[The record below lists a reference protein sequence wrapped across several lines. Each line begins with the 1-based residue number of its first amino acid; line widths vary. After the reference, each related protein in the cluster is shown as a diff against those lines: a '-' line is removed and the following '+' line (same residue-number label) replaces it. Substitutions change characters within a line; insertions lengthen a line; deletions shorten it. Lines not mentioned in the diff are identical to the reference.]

1 MPPELVLF
9 EETMKEAAG
18 FSTLKDRGI
27 RVTEAQRAM
36 VQDLVYNSMYQGRR
50 LRPAARALMIEEALT
65 TSDFPLM
72 FGDVLD
78 RQLIA
83 AYKGV
88 EPVWKPFTKMGTVR
102 DFRDAYRFS
111 TYGGDNLLPEVS
123 EKGEYLA
130 SPRSEL
136 QYTIAVIKRGR
147 QFDISWESMI
157 NDDLGALRDTPERFG
172 RAAERTEHRIMSAL
186 YTSDVGAHVEGA
198 GGNLYQVGVNC
209 VASGTGLLTI
219 ANLETGVQT
228 MNQFTDIG
236 GEPIMATP
244 KYLVVTPALEFTA
257 LQILTSANKMWL
269 AGATT
274 IAAAPDVAVPTRN
287 VIADKGLI
295 LVVDKYL
302 PVVNAGANDVDT
314 QWYLFA
320 DPADITALEA
330 AHLTG
335 HENPE
340 IAMKNS
346 DKVSVGGGPISP
358 FDGDFATD
366 NVFYRVRHVFGAAKR
381 DWRGTYM
388 GGYIA

>member
-1 MPPELVLF
+1 MPDEYLF

-18 FSTLKDRGI
+18 FRTAGERGV
-27 RVTEAQRAM
+27 RVTEAQRAA
-36 VQDLVYNSMYQGRR
+36 VQDLVYNSMYRGQRIGPARR
-50 LRPAARALMIEEALT
+50 AMMIEEALT

-72 FGDVLD
+72 YGDVLD
-78 RQLIA
+78 RQLHA

-88 EPVWKPFTKMGTVR
+88 EAAWRPFTKMSTVR
-102 DFRDAYRFS
+102 DFRNADRFAI
-111 TYGGDNLLPEVS
+111 YGGDNLLAEVG

-130 SPRSEL
+130 SPRNEL
-136 QYTIAVIKRGR
+136 RYRIAVKKRGR
-147 QFDISWESMI
+147 QFDISWESLI

-172 RAAERTEHRIMSAL
+172 RAAERTEHRIMTAL
-186 YTSDVGAHVEGA
+186 YASDVGAHVEGA
-198 GGNLYQVGVNC
+198 GGNLYAVGVNC

-219 ANLETGVQT
+219 ANLEIGVQN
-228 MNQFTDIG
+228 MNTRTDIG

-244 KYLVVTPALEFTA
+244 RYLVVGPALEFTA
-257 LQILTSANKMWL
+257 RQILTSATKMWTDDSG
-269 AGATT
+269 GAL
-274 IAAAPDVAVPTRN
+274 VASPTRN
-287 VIADKGLI
+287 VISDVGLI
-295 LVVDKYL
+295 LIVDKYL
-302 PVVNAGANDVDT
+302 PVVNAGANDQDT
-314 QWYLFA
+314 QWYLFS
-320 DPADITALEA
+320 DPADIAALEA

-366 NVFYRVRHVFGAAKR
+366 NVFYRVRHVFGGAKM

-388 GGYIA
+388 GGYIT